1 MTTAPPHHTP
11 ADLDRLQA
19 LLDASHAR
27 AGEHL
32 RGIHTPEA
40 RVAADELVRRLP
52 DMHVMV
58 VATVSADGRPFTGPV
73 DAFLHHGR
81 ILFGTAPSA
90 LRARHLAARPA
101 ISVTYVD
108 GERLVLTMHGTAR
121 RLDLR
126 GGDGDVRD
134 RLRAHYGPGW
144 DDWGAGSTY
153 VVVEP
158 ERVFAADMTVHAAAA
173 G

>member
-1 MTTAPPHHTP
+1 MSSVLPHHTP
-11 ADLDRLQA
+11 ADLDRLQT

-32 RGIHTPEA
+32 RGIHTAEA
-40 RVAADELVRRLP
+40 RVSAAELVHRLP

-58 VATVSADGRPFTGPV
+58 VASVSVDGRPFTGPV

-81 ILFGTAPSA
+81 IIFGTAPHA

-121 RLDLR
+121 RLDME
-126 GGDGDVRD
+126 GGDGDVRG
-134 RLRAHYGPGW
+134 RLATHYGPGW
-144 DDWGAGSTY
+144 EDWGAGSPY
-153 VVVEP
+153 FVVEP
-158 ERVFAADMTVHAAAA
+158 ERVFAADMAVHASTT